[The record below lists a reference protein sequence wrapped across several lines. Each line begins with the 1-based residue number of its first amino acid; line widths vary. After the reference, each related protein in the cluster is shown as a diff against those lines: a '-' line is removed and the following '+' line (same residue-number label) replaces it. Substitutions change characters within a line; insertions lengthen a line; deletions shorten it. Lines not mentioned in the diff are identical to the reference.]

1 MSALRQKNPRSP
13 GPCMRCQLKKKKIRK
28 IQLGEKNLVSGES
41 LCVCVHTVWGRVTEE
56 ASRKVTLKSRSQGRL
71 EISISKGKG
80 DSLEESVP

>member
-1 MSALRQKNPRSP
+1 M
-13 GPCMRCQLKKKKIRK
+13 
-28 IQLGEKNLVSGES
+28 
-41 LCVCVHTVWGRVTEE
+41 CVHTVWGGVTEE